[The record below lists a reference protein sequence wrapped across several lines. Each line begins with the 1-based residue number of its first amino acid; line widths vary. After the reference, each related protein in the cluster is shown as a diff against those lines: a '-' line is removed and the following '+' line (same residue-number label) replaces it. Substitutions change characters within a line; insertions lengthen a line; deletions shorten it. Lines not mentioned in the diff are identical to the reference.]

1 VIEIINRKVMHR
13 LGAEELL
20 ELGRTRASGVPERPF
35 LAGQREEP
43 TRAPEPRNLFV
54 NETPRVGTNVF
65 LGKEIS

>member
-1 VIEIINRKVMHR
+1 MIEIISRKVAHR

-20 ELGRTRASGVPERPF
+20 ELGRMKSGVSSERPF

-43 TRAPEPRNLFV
+43 ARAPDPRNLFV